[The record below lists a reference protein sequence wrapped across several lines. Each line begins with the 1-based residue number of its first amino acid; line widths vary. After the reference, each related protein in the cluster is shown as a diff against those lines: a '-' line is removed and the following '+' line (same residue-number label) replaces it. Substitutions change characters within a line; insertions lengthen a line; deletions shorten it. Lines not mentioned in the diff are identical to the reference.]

1 MMRASQTC
9 HVEVGRGTKAE
20 LTSAQILSLLEILIA
35 TLLEP
40 RAAIIWN
47 LNQPTAFP
55 INPPSSPSFL
65 PPGWEP
71 RGVLPGN
78 LVVLMGGRAHGHGG
92 GFPLAAFSPPSCL
105 WDGDQKH
112 WSILEDLPQKLSP
125 LPLLMGGSCPALA
138 SPCLPW
144 HIPGVIFC
152 DIPSPKVMSTA
163 SNVAKN
169 PHLWVMTPKT
179 QSQTLQ
185 PPAPWS
191 LLWEPCPRSLLV
203 PFHCLHAAGLPR
215 RG

>member
-78 LVVLMGGRAHGHGG
+78 LVVLTGGRAHGLGG
-92 GFPLAAFSPPSCL
+92 GFPLAAFPPRLVS
-105 WDGDQKH
+105 G
-112 WSILEDLPQKLSP
+112 
-125 LPLLMGGSCPALA
+125 MGIKNAGASWRICPK
-138 SPCLPW
+138 S
-144 HIPGVIFC
+144 
-152 DIPSPKVMSTA
+152 
-163 SNVAKN
+163 
-169 PHLWVMTPKT
+169 
-179 QSQTLQ
+179 
-185 PPAPWS
+185 
-191 LLWEPCPRSLLV
+191 
-203 PFHCLHAAGLPR
+203 
-215 RG
+215 

>member
-78 LVVLMGGRAHGHGG
+78 LVVLTGGRAHGLGG

-105 WDGDQKH
+105 WDGDQEH

-125 LPLLMGGSCPALA
+125 LPLLMGGIL
-138 SPCLPW
+138 PCFSKSMPPKACSW
-144 HIPGVIFC
+144 C
-152 DIPSPKVMSTA
+152 DI
-163 SNVAKN
+163 
-169 PHLWVMTPKT
+169 L
-179 QSQTLQ
+179 
-185 PPAPWS
+185 
-191 LLWEPCPRSLLV
+191 
-203 PFHCLHAAGLPR
+203 
-215 RG
+215 